1 MPDTIHERVGKLE
14 QESHTIK
21 YQLSE
26 IRDLR
31 PRVSE
36 LERAF
41 EGLAYLRADQA
52 EIKTGIREMSDNY
65 SHMTGDING
74 FMRAIKI
81 VGAGLSMAAIVTA
94 AVVWVLVQ

>member
-1 MPDTIHERVGKLE
+1 MPETIHERVGKLE
-14 QESHTIK
+14 QETHKIN

-26 IRDLR
+26 TRDLR

-41 EGLAYLRADQA
+41 EGLSYLRADQA
-52 EIKTGIREMSDNY
+52 EIKSGIKDLSSCYHN
-65 SHMTGDING
+65 MTGDING
-74 FMRAIKI
+74 FMRAMKV